1 VILNEHVLQIR
12 DNVAE
17 NLVNEKAC
25 IEKEKARIEKEKARI
40 EKEKARIE
48 KEKARIE
55 EISKD
60 LETREEK
67 INKYFAG
74 KYIKYLIVYITFMF
88 RYVSQGLLY

>member
-25 IEKEKARIEKEKARI
+25 IEKEKARI

>member
-17 NLVNEKAC
+17 KLVN
-25 IEKEKARIEKEKARI
+25 
-40 EKEKARIE
+40 EKARIE